1 MEDKQGDTGTF
12 RAVSVQRG
20 GFVDETGAP
29 AVAPQKK
36 GPQPTVEVPL
46 QEEPKS
52 GPLRSYFFIGAL
64 IFIICA
70 LVILLLVMWL
80 DLGLENEST
89 RLGEGTLSMLLVS

>member
-1 MEDKQGDTGTF
+1 M
-12 RAVSVQRG
+12 
-20 GFVDETGAP
+20 DETGAP

-89 RLGEGTLSMLLVS
+89 RLGGSTLSMLLVD

>member
-12 RAVSVQRG
+12 RVVPVQRG

-29 AVAPQKK
+29 AVTPQKK

-46 QEEPKS
+46 QEEPKP
-52 GPLRSYFFIGAL
+52 GPFRSYFFIGAL

-89 RLGEGTLSMLLVS
+89 RLGGSTLSMLLVS

>member
-1 MEDKQGDTGTF
+1 MESQQRDTGTF

-20 GFVDETGAP
+20 GFVDETGTP

-36 GPQPTVEVPL
+36 GPQPMVEVPL
-46 QEEPKS
+46 KEESKS
-52 GPLRSYFFIGAL
+52 GPFRSYFFIGAL

-80 DLGLENEST
+80 GLGLENESA
-89 RLGEGTLSMLLVS
+89 RLGESALAMLLVD